1 MGLHPTRFFS
11 LYKQEICELVYI
23 KMKQHISC
31 TDEQMPFLDTHPVS
45 LCNITPTP
53 SAITA
58 HVFMTSSFIYFLC
71 MDIYIENFTKSS
83 IRILSITPEET
94 PLSVSLQVPLESKQ
108 GKTQLGSGWTVL
120 WQGWQIWRYDQM
132 QLLILH
138 AIHSL
143 KWKETIININY
154 CSCIALLYHL
164 NDFSAITEFEK
175 NKQWIY
181 KFRTEERQTN
191 ITKSN
196 FLRNHIKKAKR
207 SKKIQNATADFP

>member
-1 MGLHPTRFFS
+1 MNKCLSWIRILCPCVTSPQPPLQS
-11 LYKQEICELVYI
+11 LLTFLWLLPSYI
-23 KMKQHISC
+23 
-31 TDEQMPFLDTHPVS
+31 
-45 LCNITPTP
+45 
-53 SAITA
+53 
-58 HVFMTSSFIYFLC
+58 SSVWIH
-71 MDIYIENFTKSS
+71 IENFTKSS

-94 PLSVSLQVPLESKQ
+94 PLSVSLHVPLESKQ

-120 WQGWQIWRYDQM
+120 WPGWQIWRYDQM

-154 CSCIALLYHL
+154 CSCITLLYHL